1 MFSRSRYLPL
11 FMILTACG
19 GAAAGAQQPAAPG
32 ADALGRAHIY
42 EVAPEQVAQD
52 RQEAGIVEVTG
63 FASVSVSPDRAVV
76 SFAVETREE
85 SAGAAANGNAE
96 TMDGVL
102 TALRAAGFTGLT
114 LETHGYSLQPQY
126 GMIEEGNRRVRVIE
140 GYAAL
145 NNVRAGLE
153 DLDAVGRAIDA
164 AIGAGANR
172 VAGLSFVASD
182 TEAARREA
190 LTMAVEKAREEAATM
205 AAALG
210 HGLGAVLEMRGGS
223 TVPRPRGD
231 GRVFRAESAAV
242 ETPIEAADQTVTASV
257 TVKFALGPRGGGR

>member
-11 FMILTACG
+11 CTILTACG
-19 GAAAGAQQPAAPG
+19 GAAAGAQQPAAPAAEG
-32 ADALGRAHIY
+32 LTRAHMY
-42 EVAPEQVAQD
+42 EVAPEQVARA

-63 FASVSVSPDRAVV
+63 FGSVSVSPDRAVV

-96 TMDGVL
+96 TMDAVL
-102 TALRAAGFTGLT
+102 TALRSAGFAGLT
-114 LETHGYSLQPQY
+114 LETHGYSLQPEY
-126 GMIEEGNRRVRVIE
+126 GTIEEGNRRVRVIE

-153 DLDAVGRAIDA
+153 DMDAVGRVIDV

-172 VAGLSFVASD
+172 VAGLSFVASH
-182 TEAARREA
+182 TEAARLEA
-190 LTMAVEKAREEAATM
+190 LAAAVEQARGEAATI

-210 HGLGAVLEMRGGS
+210 HELGAVLEVRGGS
-223 TVPRPRGD
+223 ALPRARPN
-231 GRVFRAESAAV
+231 VMMRAEGVAAV
-242 ETPIEAADQTVTASV
+242 TPIEAADQVVTATV
-257 TVKFALGPRGGGR
+257 TVKFALGPPGGGG

>member
-1 MFSRSRYLPL
+1 
-11 FMILTACG
+11 
-19 GAAAGAQQPAAPG
+19 
-32 ADALGRAHIY
+32 
-42 EVAPEQVAQD
+42 V
-52 RQEAGIVEVTG
+52 
-63 FASVSVSPDRAVV
+63 
-76 SFAVETREE
+76 
-85 SAGAAANGNAE
+85 AANGNAE
-96 TMDGVL
+96 VMDAVL

-114 LETHGYSLQPQY
+114 LETHGYSVQPEY
-126 GMIEEGNRRVRVIE
+126 AMIEEGNRRVRVIE

-153 DLDAVGRAIDA
+153 DMDAVGRVIDV

-172 VAGLSFVASD
+172 VAGLSFVASH

-190 LTMAVEKAREEAATM
+190 LTMAVERARGEAATM

-210 HGLGAVLEMRGGS
+210 HELGAVLEVRGGS
-223 TVPRPRGD
+223 ALPRPRAEGLM
-231 GRVFRAESAAV
+231 FRAAAAAA